1 MPSERR
7 GVPGTEAAVV
17 IVVIAIFMVIA
28 VPSLG
33 PTAGEHTVYSAREA
47 LAAMHARTR
56 AHAISTGQVTVLN
69 LDFHQDRAWI
79 SQETTT
85 LETLQLDEVMGVD
98 LQADTDMMR
107 ICMNAKGFGDV
118 SCNSFDRGT
127 DILFVRGKESERMR
141 LYPLG
146 QIVLP

>member
-1 MPSERR
+1 MSSERR
-7 GVPGTEAAVV
+7 GIPGTEAAVV

-33 PTAGEHTVYSAREA
+33 PTAGEHTAISAREA

-56 AHAISTGQVTVLN
+56 AHAISTGQVMVLN
-69 LDFHQDRAWI
+69 LDFALDRAWI
-79 SQETTT
+79 SQEATT
-85 LETLQLDEVMGVD
+85 LETLEFDEMMGVD
-98 LQADTDMMR
+98 LQADSDTMR
-107 ICMNAKGFGDV
+107 ICMNAKGFGEV

-146 QIVLP
+146 QLVLP